1 MSEEFINT
9 SGNGQ
14 AAVLPEEL
22 KGYNWGA
29 LLLSWIW
36 GIGNKTYITLLS
48 FLVAFIP
55 FIGCLAALGM
65 NIWFG
70 FKGNEWAWQNKHF
83 ESVEHFKSNQK
94 KWTIAGIIVTIVSI
108 IVWIFFAMIIGAAAV
123 SGALE

>member
-1 MSEEFINT
+1 MSEEFVNT

-83 ESVEHFKSNQK
+83 ESIEHFKSNQK
-94 KWTIAGIIVTIVSI
+94 KWTIAGIIVMIVSI
-108 IVWIFFAMIIGAAAV
+108 MVWIFFAMIIGAVAA

>member
-1 MSEEFINT
+1 L
-9 SGNGQ
+9 G
-14 AAVLPEEL
+14 
-22 KGYNWGA
+22 
-29 LLLSWIW
+29 

-83 ESVEHFKSNQK
+83 ESIEHFKSNQK

>member
-83 ESVEHFKSNQK
+83 ESIEHFKSNQK

-108 IVWIFFAMIIGAAAV
+108 IVWIFIAMIIGAAAV

>member
-29 LLLSWIW
+29 FLLSWIW

-83 ESVEHFKSNQK
+83 ESIEHFKSNQK

-108 IVWIFFAMIIGAAAV
+108 IVCIFFAMIIGAAAV

>member
-1 MSEEFINT
+1 MSEEFVNT

-55 FIGCLAALGM
+55 FIGGLAALGM

-83 ESVEHFKSNQK
+83 ESIEHFKSNQK
-94 KWTIAGIIVTIVSI
+94 KWTIAGIIVMIVSI
-108 IVWIFFAMIIGAAAV
+108 IVWIFFAMIIGAVAA

>member
-55 FIGCLAALGM
+55 FIGGFAALGM

-94 KWTIAGIIVTIVSI
+94 KWTIAGIIVMIVSI
-108 IVWIFFAMIIGAAAV
+108 IVWIFFAMIIGAVAA

>member
-55 FIGCLAALGM
+55 FIGGLAALGM

-83 ESVEHFKSNQK
+83 ESIEHFKSNQK

-108 IVWIFFAMIIGAAAV
+108 IVWIFFAMVIGAAAV

>member
-94 KWTIAGIIVTIVSI
+94 KWTIAGIIVMIVSI
-108 IVWIFFAMIIGAAAV
+108 IVWIFFAMIIGAVAA

>member
-36 GIGNKTYITLLS
+36 GIGNKAYITLLS

-55 FIGCLAALGM
+55 FIGGFAALGM

-83 ESVEHFKSNQK
+83 ESIEHFKSNQK
-94 KWTIAGIIVTIVSI
+94 KWTIAGIIVMIVSI
-108 IVWIFFAMIIGAAAV
+108 IVWIFFAMIIGAVAA

>member
-83 ESVEHFKSNQK
+83 ESIEHFKSNQK

-108 IVWIFFAMIIGAAAV
+108 IVWIFFGMVIGAAAV

>member
-55 FIGCLAALGM
+55 FIGGLAALGM

-83 ESVEHFKSNQK
+83 ESIEHFKSNQK

-108 IVWIFFAMIIGAAAV
+108 IVWIFFGMVIGAAAV

>member
-83 ESVEHFKSNQK
+83 ESIEHFKSNQK

-108 IVWIFFAMIIGAAAV
+108 IVWIFFAMVIGAAAV

>member
-55 FIGCLAALGM
+55 FIGGLAALGM

-83 ESVEHFKSNQK
+83 ESIEHFKSNQK

>member
-29 LLLSWIW
+29 FLLSWIW

-108 IVWIFFAMIIGAAAV
+108 IVWIFFAMVIGAAAV

>member
-1 MSEEFINT
+1 MSEEFVNT

-94 KWTIAGIIVTIVSI
+94 KWTIAGIIVMIVSI
-108 IVWIFFAMIIGAAAV
+108 IVWIFFAMIIGAVAA

>member
-1 MSEEFINT
+1 MSEEFVNT

-36 GIGNKTYITLLS
+36 GIGNKAYITLLS

-55 FIGCLAALGM
+55 FIGGFAALGM

-94 KWTIAGIIVTIVSI
+94 KWTIAGIIVMIVSI
-108 IVWIFFAMIIGAAAV
+108 IVWIFFAMIIGAVAA

>member
-29 LLLSWIW
+29 FLLSWIW

-83 ESVEHFKSNQK
+83 ESIEHFKSNQK

-108 IVWIFFAMIIGAAAV
+108 IVWIFFAMVIGAAAV

>member
-36 GIGNKTYITLLS
+36 GIGNKAYITLLS

>member
-83 ESVEHFKSNQK
+83 ESIEHFKSNQK

-108 IVWIFFAMIIGAAAV
+108 IVWLFFAMVIGAAAV

>member
-83 ESVEHFKSNQK
+83 ESIEHFKSNQK

>member
-1 MSEEFINT
+1 MSEEFVNT

-108 IVWIFFAMIIGAAAV
+108 IVWIFFAMVIGAAAV

>member
-108 IVWIFFAMIIGAAAV
+108 IVWIFFAMVIGAAAV

>member
-1 MSEEFINT
+1 MSEEFVNT

-36 GIGNKTYITLLS
+36 GIGNKAYITLLS

-55 FIGCLAALGM
+55 FIGGFAALGM

-83 ESVEHFKSNQK
+83 ESIEHFKSNQK
-94 KWTIAGIIVTIVSI
+94 KWTIAGIIVMIVSI
-108 IVWIFFAMIIGAAAV
+108 IVWIFFAMIIGAVAA

>member
-1 MSEEFINT
+1 MSEEFVNT

-55 FIGCLAALGM
+55 FIGGFAALGM

-83 ESVEHFKSNQK
+83 ESIEHFKSNQK

-108 IVWIFFAMIIGAAAV
+108 IVWIFFAMVIGAAAV

>member
-1 MSEEFINT
+1 MSEEFINN
-9 SGNGQ
+9 SGNGE

-29 LLLSWIW
+29 FLLNWIW

-48 FLVAFIP
+48 FIVAFIP
-55 FIGCLAALGM
+55 FVGGFAALGM
-65 NIWFG
+65 AIWFG

-83 ESVEHFKSNQK
+83 ESLEHFKSNQK

-108 IVWIFFAMIIGAAAV
+108 VVWIFLGMILGAATL

>member
-108 IVWIFFAMIIGAAAV
+108 IVWIFIAMIIGAAAV

>member
-29 LLLSWIW
+29 FLLSWIW

-83 ESVEHFKSNQK
+83 ESIEHFKSNQK

-108 IVWIFFAMIIGAAAV
+108 IVWIFFAMIIGAVAA

>member
-29 LLLSWIW
+29 FLLSWIW

-83 ESVEHFKSNQK
+83 ESIEHFKSNQK

>member
-1 MSEEFINT
+1 MSEEFVNT
-9 SGNGQ
+9 SGSGQ

-29 LLLSWIW
+29 FLLNWIW

-55 FIGCLAALGM
+55 FIGGFAALGM
-65 NIWFG
+65 AIWFG

-83 ESVEHFKSNQK
+83 ESIEHFKSNQK
-94 KWTIAGIIVTIVSI
+94 KWAIAGIIVTILSI
-108 IVWIFFAMIIGAAAV
+108 IIWGLLCFMLGATAL

>member
-55 FIGCLAALGM
+55 FIGGLAALGM

-83 ESVEHFKSNQK
+83 ESIEHFKSNQK
-94 KWTIAGIIVTIVSI
+94 KWTIAGIIVMIVSI
-108 IVWIFFAMIIGAAAV
+108 IVWIFFAMIIGAVAA

>member
-29 LLLSWIW
+29 LLLGWIW

-108 IVWIFFAMIIGAAAV
+108 IVWIFIAMIIGAAAV

>member
-9 SGNGQ
+9 PGNGQ

-55 FIGCLAALGM
+55 FIGGLAALGM

-83 ESVEHFKSNQK
+83 ESIEHFKSNQK

-108 IVWIFFAMIIGAAAV
+108 IVWIFFAMVIGAAAV

>member
-1 MSEEFINT
+1 MSEEFVNT

-36 GIGNKTYITLLS
+36 GIGNKAYITLLS

-83 ESVEHFKSNQK
+83 ESIEHFKSNQK
-94 KWTIAGIIVTIVSI
+94 KWTIAGIIVMIVSI
-108 IVWIFFAMIIGAAAV
+108 IVWIFFAMIIGAVAA